1 MQILFKIIN
10 LLKNNY
16 VFHKISRQD
25 KYQLQHKAFFS
36 NISPPWGYRN
46 SFVNIVKKYSNIARD
61 SDVLIMLPKCCSC
74 LVGDVASSA
83 KRNFFAVHGSEVCKT
98 CI

>member
-46 SFVNIVKKYSNIARD
+46 SFVNLVKKYSNIARD

-74 LVGDVASSA
+74 LVGDVAVLQ
-83 KRNFFAVHGSEVCKT
+83 K
-98 CI
+98 